1 MADDRGLQL
10 GPDLCFPLDAIT
22 QSIALLAIK
31 RAGKSNAAAVM
42 AEEMFRAGLPWVAID
57 PKGDWWGLRSDG
69 DGPGLQIPIFGGLR
83 GDLPLLPEA
92 GPVIAELIVS
102 QNLTCIL
109 DVSEFDSDAQQMR
122 FLTDFA
128 KRLFRLHG
136 KEPQPRMIFL
146 EEADEFIP
154 QTVRADQ
161 APCVGAWS
169 KLVKQG
175 GQRGLGVTII
185 SQRSAVVNKNCLSQ
199 CDTLVALRTTGALDR
214 KAISDWVSYHQ
225 VAQELVASLPGLDDG
240 EAWVVSPHW
249 LGKNGQPATQRK
261 RFRRR
266 ETFDSG
272 ATPEVGK
279 IRRPASLADIDLA
292 AVQASMTAVIEK
304 AAQDDPAKLRR
315 RIAELE
321 RQAKAAQPRR
331 GQMPDEEWRL
341 AEVGKLK
348 TQVAELQRQLAEA
361 AEPER
366 VEVPV
371 LSAGDIAALEQ
382 SIAAVQSVAATIEL
396 ALSRATRPA
405 PAPPRQ
411 TPAQRPVVP
420 AQAAASGS
428 RNNPGITEAGSATS
442 LPKAQRLILTVLAQ
456 FPDGRTMTQL
466 GMLTGYSSKG
476 GGFRNSLS
484 ALRTAGYITR
494 GEIIRATAEGI
505 AALGDDWEPLPAGR
519 ALLDHWLSQ
528 LGRAERE
535 ILTVLVDAWPE
546 SLNAAEI
553 AARTESQYS
562 PSGGGYRNALSRL
575 RTLLLITGSP
585 EMRADDT
592 LAQAAR
598 ETV

>member
-1 MADDRGLQL
+1 MAETEGLWL
-10 GPDLCFPLDAIT
+10 GEGLHFPLDAIT

-42 AEEMFRAGLPWVAID
+42 AEEMFAAGLPWVAID
-57 PKGDWWGLRSDG
+57 PKGDWWGLRSPG
-69 DGPGLQIPIFGGLR
+69 DGPGLEIPIFGGLR

-92 GPVIAELIVS
+92 GSVIAELIVS

-199 CDTLVALRTTGALDR
+199 CDTLVALRTTGSLDR

-304 AAQDDPAKLRR
+304 AAQDDPAALRR

-321 RQAKAAQPRR
+321 RQAKADRPAR
-331 GQMPDEEWRL
+331 GRMPDEEWRL
-341 AEVGKLK
+341 AEVGKLNA
-348 TQVAELQRQLAEA
+348 QVTDLQRQISEA
-361 AEPER
+361 AKPER
-366 VEVPV
+366 IEVPA
-371 LSAGDIAALEQ
+371 LSPGDIAALEQ
-382 SIAAVQSVAATIEL
+382 SITAIQSVAATLEL
-396 ALSRATRPA
+396 ALGRASRPA
-405 PAPPRQ
+405 LAAPVPTPRSVQ
-411 TPAQRPVVP
+411 LEPRVFVPKPVAP
-420 AQAAASGS
+420 EGAATA
-428 RNNPGITEAGSATS
+428 
-442 LPKAQRLILTVLAQ
+442 LPKAQRAILTVLAQ
-456 FPDGRTMTQL
+456 FPEGRTMTQL

-476 GGFRNSLS
+476 GGFRNSLG
-484 ALRTAGYITR
+484 ALRTAGLIGR
-494 GEIIRATAEGI
+494 GEPVIATAGGI
-505 AALGDDWEPLPAGR
+505 TALGGAWEPLPSGA
-519 ALLDHWLSQ
+519 ALLEHWVAQ
-528 LGRAERE
+528 LPKAEGLILRA
-535 ILTVLVDAWPE
+535 LVDAYPGTM
-546 SLNAAEI
+546 
-553 AARTESQYS
+553 ARTEVADATGYS
-562 PSGGGYRNALSRL
+562 PDGGGFRNALGKL
-575 RTLLLITGSP
+575 RTLLLITGSADL
-585 EMRADDT
+585 RAEDT
-592 LAQAAR
+592 LAQEAR
-598 ETV
+598 SASGV